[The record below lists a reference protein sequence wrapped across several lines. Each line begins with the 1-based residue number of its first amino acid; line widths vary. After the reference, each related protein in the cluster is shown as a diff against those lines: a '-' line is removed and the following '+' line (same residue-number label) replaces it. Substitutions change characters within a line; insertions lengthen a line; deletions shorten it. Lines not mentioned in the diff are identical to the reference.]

1 MTTAAPDLAAQIA
14 ARYGASVAPGV
25 VVQRIPRGV
34 SSRPLP
40 VWDEKKRQL
49 IVPDWKEE
57 KERMHRAS
65 VRAGQKRR
73 KAARV
78 ADEAKLQQ
86 LRDLH
91 AAGARVPAMAAALG
105 ITEVYCRSML
115 KREGLSIERVN
126 PGPSRDTLRR
136 VAEIERLVGLG
147 RSREAIAEAL
157 GFASVKLL
165 GDFVRRSMPGFS
177 LKAMPRE
184 RVQPVRLVDGK
195 PVESWDERRA
205 LVHAKIRRLVA
216 EGADEPRLAAEL
228 GISCRRYL
236 RRVVRSA
243 VPGHVFAAAPRVP
256 GIGDRDAAIR
266 SMLDRLPKGEVAKQ
280 LGLTINQVSASIRR
294 SRKAGLLEPALD
306 RRLRQR
312 DRPAGVSR
320 CQRAEVAARDS
331 AVLKL
336 VHDFAY
342 VDIGQKLNLTLSQV
356 KCAVAR
362 LRRSGALPPASEARM
377 PHRPGSVN
385 GAAPRMV
392 ARTGAILE
400 LHHSGALVGRIAA
413 ETGASRKAV
422 ISAIRR
428 AGFEPRLD
436 RSAPKAD
443 RLAEL
448 PQLVAQG
455 LTGQQIA
462 DRWGKRLSYVY
473 RLASTAGI
481 GLGRNA
487 APHNLGEVSRAVA
500 ARRELVRHLYQKGHT
515 HAQMRELLQVSPAT
529 LASDIKALG
538 LSGTSAYARARA
550 AAKAARMAGGA
561 A

>member
-1 MTTAAPDLAAQIA
+1 MTAAAPDLAAQIA

-40 VWDEKKRQL
+40 VWDEQKRQL
-49 IVPDWKEE
+49 IVPDWKEQ
-57 KERMHRAS
+57 KARMHRAS
-65 VRAGQKRR
+65 VRAGLKRG
-73 KAARV
+73 KAAQA

-86 LRDLH
+86 LRELH

-115 KREGLSIERVN
+115 KRLGLSIERVN
-126 PGPSRDTLRR
+126 PGPSPDTLRR

-147 RSREAIAEAL
+147 RSREAIAAAV

-184 RVQPVRLVDGK
+184 RVQPVRLLDGQQAG
-195 PVESWDERRA
+195 SWAERRA
-205 LVHAKIRRLVA
+205 MVHAKVRRLVA
-216 EGADEPRLAAEL
+216 EGADEARLAAEL
-228 GISCRRYL
+228 GISNRRHL
-236 RRVVRSA
+236 RRVVRAA
-243 VPGHVFAAAPRVP
+243 VPGHVFAVPPRVP
-256 GIGDRDAAIR
+256 GLDDRDAAIR
-266 SMLDRLPKGEVAKQ
+266 SMLSRLSKDEVAER
-280 LGLTINQVSASIRR
+280 LGLTIGQVAASIRR
-294 SRKAGLLEPALD
+294 SRKLRLLVGALD
-306 RRLRQR
+306 R
-312 DRPAGVSR
+312 PEGVSR
-320 CQRAEVAARDS
+320 CLRAELAARDS

-342 VDIGQKLNLTLSQV
+342 VDIGQKLKLTLPQV

-385 GAAPRMV
+385 GGAPRMV
-392 ARTGAILE
+392 ARTSVILD
-400 LHHSGALVGRIAA
+400 LHHSGAPVGRIAA

-422 ISAIRR
+422 IAAIRR
-428 AGFEPRLD
+428 AGFDPRLD
-436 RSAPKAD
+436 RSGPKAD

-448 PQLVAQG
+448 PHLVAQG

-462 DRWGKRLSYVY
+462 DHWGKRLSYVY

-538 LSGTSAYARARA
+538 LSGNSAYARARA